1 MAVKIPTYD
10 DRLSPEG
17 FVTPQARATE
27 VSGAIGAGLQNLGN
41 AGMEMAISDAK
52 LARYDAQQL
61 KIKDDADAVA
71 NMYKPLSD
79 GQVYWNDYLTKAS
92 TGMVDGGNIKD
103 AEGNSIPLREKVQK
117 DFNDWSESFL
127 AGVTNEKAKHLAL
140 QHLAS
145 MQTQVLDHA
154 MRMQATADVQN
165 RSDKVDET
173 VGNLA
178 SEAATGKTD
187 PLYLATM
194 AKSLIAN
201 AGFDQHTRNLKALA
215 ATKTIVEAA
224 IQGEIKRNPIQTREA
239 LIQRFGVDPDA
250 QQSGGAPAAPG
261 AAAAPGPIDFSAL
274 WKAQTNQ
281 ESGGKQF
288 KNGKPVESPKGAVGY
303 AQIMPGTGP
312 EAAKLAGLPW
322 SPQRLYQDESY
333 NDALGQAYMKKQLET
348 FGGDTAKA
356 LAAYNMG
363 PGSAEKGNGVAGLVA
378 KYGDQ
383 WLSHAPKETQNYVA
397 TIMGKVGGMPAAAPA
412 AAPGTTATATA
423 PKVPLPQSLVD
434 LVNQLEPDRLHTF
447 ISEAQTES
455 SRQQAVFRSQI
466 TTTEGDHVTAF
477 MNGATV
483 AKPLSAADYNNAY
496 GPIEGPQRFANYQQI
511 QQMGT
516 DINGLKL
523 QTPEQMQATVDRYKP
538 DPAKP
543 GYELATKRYDAMLKA
558 ADQVNTARQTDP
570 MAYAIQTKIGDAK
583 PLPFNDPAAFGAELG
598 KRVGVANTMQQTYQ
612 TPLTLLTK
620 AESTTLNQ
628 GFERMTTQQRLG
640 YLSAIKNSVTDP
652 TAYRAVM
659 QQIAPD
665 SPVTAMAGII
675 LSKQNPVVVKH
686 MMSADQVFK
695 QQDVAGIMLEGEA
708 LLNPNKLDKSENGKG
723 KTFPLPKEQ
732 DMRDQF
738 TAAVGKAFAADPNGA
753 NFAYQAAKAYYV
765 GKAARDGDVSGQID
779 AGRMKDAINAVVG
792 GVTDINGKGEVVRPW
807 GMSEE
812 RFTNGAKLA
821 FDTQM
826 IVNGYK
832 GTMLDNW
839 GAYGLQTAGD
849 SKYLVRSGTGYLTD
863 RSGNPLV
870 LDLTEK
876 PSLANQIPGQRPMT
890 PPVTAPATITQDKT
904 AKPNTSQPR
913 TR

>member
-1 MAVKIPTYD
+1 MAVKIPTYE
-10 DRLSPEG
+10 DRLSPSG

-41 AGMEMAISDAK
+41 AGMEMAMSDAK

-61 KIKDDADAVA
+61 KMKDDADAVA

-79 GQVYWNDYLTKAS
+79 GQVYWNEYLTKAGS
-92 TGMVDGGNIKD
+92 SMFDGGNVKD
-103 AEGNSIPLREKVQK
+103 AEGNSVPLRQQVQK
-117 DFNDWSESFL
+117 DFSDWSDQFM
-127 AGVTNEKAKHLAL
+127 AGVTNEKAKHLAM
-140 QHLAS
+140 QHMAS

-154 MRMQATADVQN
+154 MRLQATADVQN
-165 RSDKVDET
+165 RSDKVDAT

-178 SEAATGKTD
+178 SEAASGTTD

-194 AKSLIAN
+194 AKQMIAN
-201 AGFDQHTRNLKALA
+201 SGFDEHTRNLKALA

-224 IQGEIKRNPIQTREA
+224 IAGEIKRNPIQTREA
-239 LIQRFGVDPDA
+239 LMQRYGVDPAA
-250 QQSGGAPAAPG
+250 QQPNTGAPQAAAPAA
-261 AAAAPGPIDFSAL
+261 GPVDFSTL
-274 WKAQTNQ
+274 WSAQTNQ

-288 KNGKPVESPKGAVGY
+288 KDGKPIESPKGAIGI
-303 AQIMPGTGP
+303 AQVMPGTGP

-322 SPQRLYQDESY
+322 SPQRFYQDASY
-333 NDALGQAYMKKQLET
+333 NEALGKAYMQKQLNT

-397 TIMGKVGGMPAAAPA
+397 TIMAKSGAQPGGPQTTGSTAPAAPA
-412 AAPGTTATATA
+412 
-423 PKVPLPQSLVD
+423 VPIPPRLVD
-434 LVNQLEPDRLHTF
+434 LVSQLEPDRLHAF
-447 ISEAQTES
+447 IGEAQTES
-455 SRQQAVFRSQI
+455 TRQQAVFRSQI
-466 TTTEGDHVTAF
+466 TTTEGDHITAF
-477 MNGATV
+477 MNGAPV

-511 QQMGT
+511 QQMGG
-516 DINGLKL
+516 DINALKL
-523 QTPEQMQATVDRYKP
+523 QTPEQMQSTLERYRP
-538 DPAKP
+538 DPSKP
-543 GYELATKRYDAMLKA
+543 GYELATKRFDTILKA
-558 ADQVNTARQTDP
+558 ADQINTARQSDP
-570 MAYAIQTKIGDAK
+570 MGYAIQSNIGNAK

-640 YLSAIKNSVTDP
+640 YLSAINSSIKDP
-652 TAYRAVM
+652 AAYRAVM

-675 LSKQNPVVVKH
+675 LNKQNPVVVTH
-686 MMSADQVFK
+686 MMSADQVF
-695 QQDVAGIMLEGEA
+695 QQKDVAGIMLEGEA

-738 TAAVGKAFAADPNGA
+738 TSAVGKAFAADPNGA
-753 NFAYQAAKAYYV
+753 NFAYQAVKAYYV
-765 GKAARDGDVSGQID
+765 GKSAREGDVSGQID
-779 AGRMKDAINAVVG
+779 TGRMKDAINAVIG
-792 GVTDINGKGEVVRPW
+792 GVTDINGKGDVVRPW
-807 GMSEE
+807 GMSDE
-812 RFTNGAKLA
+812 RFNNGAKAA
-821 FDTQM
+821 FDAQ
-826 IVNGYK
+826 IQANGYK
-832 GTMLDNW
+832 GTALDNW
-839 GAYGLQTAGD
+839 GAYGLQSAGD

-863 RSGNPLV
+863 KSGNPLL

-876 PSLANQIPGQRPMT
+876 PSMADQIPGQRPR
-890 PPVTAPATITQDKT
+890 PSIAPPATITPDKT
-904 AKPNTSQPR
+904 AKPNTSQPK
-913 TR
+913 TK